1 MKVFVDTNILI
12 DYVCRR
18 EPFFLHA
25 KALFAFGYLG
35 KSQIAVS
42 ALSIVNSIYIGR
54 KYGSETLKLKLSAL
68 SHLIEVVDISATSVL
83 QTLNT
88 DWKDYED
95 ALQYSSALSCG
106 ADCIITRNKKDFEL
120 STLPVY
126 TAEEYMNIL
135 DKE

>member
-25 KALFAFGYLG
+25 KAIFAFGYLG

-54 KYGSETLKLKLSAL
+54 RHICHICFTDLKYRLERL
-68 SHLIEVVDISATSVL
+68 
-83 QTLNT
+83 
-88 DWKDYED
+88 
-95 ALQYSSALSCG
+95 
-106 ADCIITRNKKDFEL
+106 
-120 STLPVY
+120 
-126 TAEEYMNIL
+126 
-135 DKE
+135 

>member
-18 EPFFLHA
+18 EPFFLPA
-25 KALFAFGYLG
+25 KAIFASGYLG

-68 SHLIEVVDISATSVL
+68 SNLIEVVDISATSVL

-95 ALQYSSALSCG
+95 ALQCKHS
-106 ADCIITRNKKDFEL
+106 N
-120 STLPVY
+120 
-126 TAEEYMNIL
+126 
-135 DKE
+135 